1 MLNYCEI
8 ITNIENII
16 IAHGW
21 SGQDTEDSTFEYS
34 ELDNTDDVTLTEKFE
49 TFVNLACSRPLVTP
63 DQCVKDEEEEDEEEE
78 EGDDD
83 EDEEEG
89 EG

>member
-1 MLNYCEI
+1 MNYCKI
-8 ITNIENII
+8 IANIKNSI

-34 ELDNTDDVTLTEKFE
+34 ELDDTDDGTLTEKFE
-49 TFVNLACSRPLVTP
+49 TFVNLACSRPLVTT